1 MTCVD
6 IKWILNIRKIGFFH
20 IKKAGLILFE
30 RIKIFSKE
38 MKKPKKKK
46 RKSDDLPVGD
56 KMQGC
61 SGIFYDK
68 RGN

>member
-1 MTCVD
+1 MIFGQSVIFCLK
-6 IKWILNIRKIGFFH
+6 IARLN
-20 IKKAGLILFE
+20 LFG

-61 SGIFYDK
+61 SGNFY
-68 RGN
+68 G